1 MTEIESYIINFAKK
15 FDAFFINL
23 LPKDKFS
30 KRLHSAMNYS
40 LTVGGKRLR
49 PVFLVEISKIFGVSI
64 KEHLDQQLLWSLFI
78 VIH

>member
-1 MTEIESYIINFAKK
+1 MPKIESFISSFAKK
-15 FDAFFINL
+15 FDSFFINL

-49 PVFLVEISKIFGVSI
+49 PVFLVEISKIFGVF
-64 KEHLDQQLLWSLFI
+64 D
-78 VIH
+78 